1 MYTYTDIYNDIYS
14 TTSPIIMIFG
24 LSKFALSIRVLEN
37 VNFNFDYITRDGS
50 EKVEKWPK
58 TTYSA
63 TNIHVILHTTKFWF
77 SIRDFSDILIFPSEK
92 AVKG

>member
-1 MYTYTDIYNDIYS
+1 MYTYTDIYSDIYS

-50 EKVEKWPK
+50 EKVKNDLK
-58 TTYSA
+58 LL
-63 TNIHVILHTTKFWF
+63 ILQPTFMVFCTQLN
-77 SIRDFSDILIFPSEK
+77 SGSLSEIFQIF
-92 AVKG
+92 